1 MVERAVADNWLTKRM
16 MRLTHFE
23 KWMMDRPQRVQRAE
37 REALA
42 LFEHISLPPQPHCL
56 EIGCGH
62 GIVTRLLVERFGAQV
77 MATDLDPAQLALARE
92 GLADIDENVEFR
104 VADAREMPFD
114 EAQFDGVFSFG
125 VLHHVPG
132 GWRGAV
138 AETARVLGPG
148 GWFVFTDLVLAPGAG
163 RVVQWLLPR
172 LDPLEETA
180 LHACLTAHGLRLVHY
195 EHNADPWR
203 AIMRWCTAAAQKT

>member
-1 MVERAVADNWLTKRM
+1 MERTASDSWFTKRM
-16 MRLTHFE
+16 MKLTHFE
-23 KWMMDRPQRVQRAE
+23 KWLMDRPQRIQRAE

-42 LFEHISLPPQPHCL
+42 LFEIINLPPQPRCL

-62 GIVTRLLVERFGAQV
+62 GIVTRLLVERFMARV

-92 GLADIDENVEFR
+92 RLADIQENVQFR

-114 EAQFDGVFSFG
+114 ETQFDGVFSFG

-132 GWRGAV
+132 GWRRAV
-138 AETARVLGPG
+138 AETARVLSPG

-163 RVVQWLLPR
+163 RVVQQLLPQ

-180 LHACLTAHGLRLVHY
+180 LRACLTAHGLRLVHY
-195 EHNADPWR
+195 EHDSGPWG
-203 AIMRWCTAAAQKT
+203 AIMRWCTAVAQKV